1 MTYGLRSPRILF
13 LERFAKNRGKLP
25 IIRAR
30 TRESRKRIVAFDA
43 IDPDEL
49 AEFRIGW
56 CGAALWR

>member
-30 TRESRKRIVAFDA
+30 TRESSQAQSLRGSDDLKFSS
-43 IDPDEL
+43 L
-49 AEFRIGW
+49 
-56 CGAALWR
+56 